1 MADFAYR
8 GVWPIVPTALT
19 ADEQVDEA
27 GMRRILEYVI
37 GGGVDGL
44 FMLGTRGEGPN
55 LAPEVHRR
63 VIEITREV
71 SDGRVPSSPDAA
83 T

>member
-37 GGGVDGL
+37 GGGVDGCSCWAL
-44 FMLGTRGEGPN
+44 E
-55 LAPEVHRR
+55 A
-63 VIEITREV
+63 
-71 SDGRVPSSPDAA
+71 RVPISRRRSTDV
-83 T
+83 